1 MARRIRVPSCQH
13 WLVLDLG
20 SLHVLPE
27 ASQFL
32 DDEIRL
38 LFEDPVA
45 ALLDDAAFAEAAIAL
60 AESKQWLPILASES
74 RCGDS
79 ARSAPASPAVACP
92 QRSMTVGQLCGNLR
106 DVLALIP

>member
-20 SLHVLPE
+20 SLHVVPE

-45 ALLDDAAFAEAAIAL
+45 ALLDDAAL
-60 AESKQWLPILASES
+60 
-74 RCGDS
+74 CGSGD
-79 ARSAPASPAVACP
+79 RFGGVKAVATDP
-92 QRSMTVGQLCGNLR
+92 GLR
-106 DVLALIP
+106 EQMWG

>member
-45 ALLDDAAFAEAAIAL
+45 ALLDDAAL
-60 AESKQWLPILASES
+60 
-74 RCGDS
+74 CGSGD
-79 ARSAPASPAVACP
+79 RFGGVKAVATDP
-92 QRSMTVGQLCGNLR
+92 GLR
-106 DVLALIP
+106 EQMWG